1 MLSGN
6 KSFFS
11 YFTKKNACN
20 NKVVNNKPVE
30 KIKPKSLRKISKE
43 IKIHEY
49 STEDFNIDPSFGSHF
64 FQNIISLRIGYFTIN
79 KNTKD
84 EFIDWNWLK
93 NNPIKKKTK
102 SIKWIELK
110 EPLFIQL
117 DGTTGTGI
125 IMKPQEKKNET
136 MDEREST
143 GI

>member
-49 STEDFNIDPSFGSHF
+49 STEDFLFLKFKINYYPIIDERKSE
-64 FQNIISLRIGYFTIN
+64 
-79 KNTKD
+79 D
-84 EFIDWNWLK
+84 D
-93 NNPIKKKTK
+93 K
-102 SIKWIELK
+102 SI
-110 EPLFIQL
+110 
-117 DGTTGTGI
+117 
-125 IMKPQEKKNET
+125 
-136 MDEREST
+136 
-143 GI
+143 